1 MSPPI
6 FGERFT
12 VSLEGVDA
20 VAMMDRWRSLCQEST
35 KPATPAFKD
44 LYARVT
50 TVRGSRFRFRG
61 GDREATRKQVQSLFA
76 DLGPGVNAK
85 VEDNL

>member
-1 MSPPI
+1 MVPIGVFSSSPICLSVCPP
-6 FGERFT
+6 R
-12 VSLEGVDA
+12 
-20 VAMMDRWRSLCQEST
+20 
-35 KPATPAFKD
+35 
-44 LYARVT
+44 YARVT

-76 DLGPGVNAK
+76 DLGPGVSAK